1 MCIRDSNYNNYCDAE
16 MTKLFQAQSRELDP
30 KKRQQMVWDIDHK
43 LQAEIARPIIF
54 YGRAAGC
61 WQPQVKNLTLHIN
74 SIYNNWRFEDVWL
87 ER

>member
-1 MCIRDSNYNNYCDAE
+1 M
-16 MTKLFQAQSRELDP
+16 LFNSVGLGSSQ
-30 KKRQQMVWDIDHK
+30 IHK
-43 LQAEIARPIIF
+43 LQAEIARPIIY

-61 WQPQVKNLTLHIN
+61 WQPQVKNVTLHIT